1 MIIDDNTVFADRL
14 WLKAQ
19 RPEASEAE
27 LEFFS
32 DKVSFLV
39 ITGDINLE
47 IARNQAFDELLGG
60 IND

>member
-1 MIIDDNTVFADRL
+1 MTIDDNTVFADRL

-19 RPEASEAE
+19 RPEANETE

-47 IARNQAFDELLGG
+47 MARNQAYDELIGEV
-60 IND
+60 NV